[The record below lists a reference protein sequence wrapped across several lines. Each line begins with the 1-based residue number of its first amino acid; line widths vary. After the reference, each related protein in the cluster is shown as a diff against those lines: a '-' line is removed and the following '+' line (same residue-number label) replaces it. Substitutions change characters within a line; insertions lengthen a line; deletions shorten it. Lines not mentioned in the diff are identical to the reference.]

1 MTPKVEVRD
10 LSECRKELL
19 IELPVEDVRVEL
31 EKVYSDLAQRI
42 TVPGFRPGRVPLSV
56 VKQRFKREAREE
68 LNRRLIPLLLEHVV
82 STYRWRLA
90 AGPKVSEVTVSETEP
105 LRMRAIIEIFPEIE
119 MREYRGL
126 RAVKR
131 VRPVTESE
139 IQGVLERLREAHAVL
154 VPVEGRPS
162 EIGDIVTLRVTAD
175 EVDVEGKAVR
185 RVLERQEMTVE
196 LTPEAVSEDP
206 FAREIVGLSSGEEK
220 SFFLPGDSGRT
231 IRYAVA
237 VGEVRRKEIPEL
249 DDEFAQTVSQRAET
263 LDELRELIR
272 QELERRHA
280 EEAEA
285 ELREQLLDQLLR
297 EHRFEVPPTMVERA
311 ARERLRQLT
320 RSLARGG
327 DESVSSIDWEQIA
340 RRQVEEAARDVRAMV
355 LLDRIAEQ
363 EGVEVSEAE
372 LDAEIARRAAQ
383 WQMAPSELKS
393 RLTKEGGLDT
403 IRSEI
408 RRRKALEI
416 IVASA
421 EVETEEAPPH
431 GGHE

>member
-10 LSECRKELL
+10 LSECRKELF

-31 EKVYSDLAQRI
+31 EKVYSDLARRM

-56 VKQRFKREAREE
+56 AKQRFKREAREE
-68 LNRRLIPLLLEHVV
+68 LNRRLIPRVLEQVV
-82 STYRWRLA
+82 SARRWRVA
-90 AGPKVSEVTVSETEP
+90 AEPEVSEITVSETEP

-119 MREYRGL
+119 VRGYRGR

-131 VRPVTESE
+131 VRPVTELE
-139 IQGVLERLREAHAVL
+139 IHEFLERLREAHAVL

-175 EVDVEGKAVR
+175 EVEAEGKVVR

-220 SFFLPGDSGRT
+220 SFSLPGDSGRT
-231 IRYAVA
+231 IRYAVSA
-237 VGEVRRKEIPEL
+237 LEVRRKEIPEL

-263 LDELRELIR
+263 LEELRALIR

-285 ELREQLLDQLLR
+285 EVREQLLDQLLR
-297 EHRFEVPPTMVERA
+297 EHRFEAPPTVVERV
-311 ARERLRQLT
+311 ARERLQRLA
-320 RSLARGG
+320 RSLARAG
-327 DESVSSIDWEQIA
+327 DELASGEWEQIA
-340 RRQVEEAARDVRAMV
+340 RRRIEEAARDVRAMI

-372 LDAEIARRAAQ
+372 LDAEITRRAAQ
-383 WQMAPSELKS
+383 WRMAPSELKS

-416 IVASA
+416 IVATA
-421 EVETEEAPPH
+421 VVETEEALPQ
-431 GGHE
+431 GEDQ